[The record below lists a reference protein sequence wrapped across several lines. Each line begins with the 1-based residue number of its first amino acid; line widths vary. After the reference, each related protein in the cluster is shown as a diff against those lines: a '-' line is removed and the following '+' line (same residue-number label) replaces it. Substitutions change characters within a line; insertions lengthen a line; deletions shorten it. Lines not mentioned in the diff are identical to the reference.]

1 MLVRCGGQNIRGVVI
16 DLYSASGL
24 QIEIVLTT
32 MKNNMG
38 LCLVLTWINFQV
50 VYYLVTHHIVSRLGR
65 IVLDTRVRGVGS

>member
-1 MLVRCGGQNIRGVVI
+1 MLN
-16 DLYSASGL
+16 
-24 QIEIVLTT
+24 T

-50 VYYLVTHHIVSRLGR
+50 AYYLVTRHIVSRFGK